1 MKEKED
7 LRPWF
12 LRLFLSAI
20 NYKKKKKGGGGYGA
34 PPEDVLQA
42 IQSQVKQRRDSIEE
56 YKKAGRQ
63 ELADKEQKEL
73 EILQSFLPEQMSESD
88 IQKVVDEIIA
98 EVKPTGMQDMGKIM
112 GALGPKLKG
121 KADMNLVSN
130 FVRQRLPS

>member
-1 MKEKED
+1 MYLKRNKELNVIALYSGD
-7 LRPWF
+7 
-12 LRLFLSAI
+12 
-20 NYKKKKKGGGGYGA
+20 YKAKFY
-34 PPEDVLQA
+34 
-42 IQSQVKQRRDSIEE
+42 S
-56 YKKAGRQ
+56 KAWV
-63 ELADKEQKEL
+63 KEQKEL